1 MKNLLSV
8 FFSIIIINLAT
19 AQSGTMLPDGFV
31 IPNLASSPA
40 CTVSDKGKMYF
51 NTTTKNMM
59 VCNGTDWQPAS
70 SQWSDN
76 LAAPQTINFSGNVGI
91 NTSTPQYELDVVG
104 NINASGNAIVGRIGI
119 GTTNPS
125 YALDVVDG
133 DFAIVSTAD
142 AKTWKFNYEDA
153 NNWLAIQENGT
164 TRMVIANG
172 GNVGIGSTNP
182 TTKLFVDGT
191 GSITGNLTVNSGKG
205 IVRTTSAN
213 SMKLHTAAYNL
224 GTSLTVNAGLCAT
237 PSSPLSITS
246 AGFTAAPTA
255 YVGNL
260 VSGTGD
266 FGKLVIQ
273 VQSTTT
279 SQVIVRLCNNTASNI
294 TLSNMVFNVLCAGQ

>member
-1 MKNLLSV
+1 MKNLLLV
-8 FFSIIIINLAT
+8 IFSIILNNLVY

-40 CTVSDKGKMYF
+40 CTVNDKGKMYF
-51 NTTTKNMM
+51 NSTTKNMM
-59 VCNGTDWQPAS
+59 VCNGTDWQAAS

-91 NTSTPQYELDVVG
+91 NTANPAYELD
-104 NINASGNAIVGRIGI
+104 IVGSANVSGSVLAGNIGI
-119 GTTNPS
+119 GTTTPS
-125 YALDVVDG
+125 YGLEVVDG
-133 DFAIVSTAD
+133 DFAITSTAD
-142 AKTWKFNYEDA
+142 AKVWKFNYEDA

-224 GTSLTVNAGLCAT
+224 GTTLSVISGSCAT
-237 PSSPLSITS
+237 PSSPLNITS

-279 SQVIVRLCNNTASNI
+279 SQVVVRLCNNTATNI